1 MENLSLLINRV
12 RVAQGIS
19 QTDIAKALGISQA
32 AINQFE
38 KLKATLSE
46 KTLRKMSPLL
56 NLNPDF
62 IESGT
67 GNPFKQRNSHEVIKM
82 FIHEDPFG
90 VIDLSIFNL
99 IAQYNNNAIFLFL
112 RPPHF
117 YRSKP
122 FKSFHRRDLRC
133 ALIVK
138 DSDNNIF
145 FFRKKEDDDFF
156 SESELKKHLRF
167 MAFKG
172 KKYFVIDAAGISKSL
187 YERIENW
194 SLTIGEV
201 NRLMNEMIYRVNRE
215 FLIKLINKTWSHQT
229 MVEYEEE
236 YKNIRKKIEKMDNE
250 MLDHYLIKIIPKFA
264 KIIKDNII

>member
-46 KTLRKMSPLL
+46 KTLRKMAPLL

-67 GNPFKQRNSHEVIKM
+67 GNPFKQRNSKEVIKM

-90 VIDLSIFNL
+90 EIDLSIFNL
-99 IAQYNNNAIFLFL
+99 VARYNNNAIFLFL

-117 YRSKP
+117 YGSKP
-122 FKSFHRRDLRC
+122 AFKSFHRRDLRC

-145 FFRKKEDDDFF
+145 FFRKKEDDVFF
-156 SESELKKHLRF
+156 SEVELKNHLRV

-172 KKYFVIDAAGISKSL
+172 KRYFVIDVAGISKLL
-187 YERIENW
+187 YEGIKNW
-194 SLTIGEV
+194 SLNIREINSLINKIAYGG
-201 NRLMNEMIYRVNRE
+201 NRE
-215 FLIKLINKTWSHQT
+215 FLIRLINKTWSHPT
-229 MVEYEEE
+229 MVEYQGE
-236 YKNIRKKIEKMDNE
+236 YETIRKNIEKMDNE
-250 MLDHYLIKIIPKFA
+250 MLEQYLIKIIPKFA
-264 KIIKDNII
+264 KILKEGL